1 MNRVCQFRVWERMA
15 ENPGMDELT
24 AYRAEQ
30 QRLALLSR
38 LPTDRAYRE
47 RIYAKW

>member
-1 MNRVCQFRVWERMA
+1 MRVCQFRVWERMA
-15 ENPGMDELT
+15 QHPGMDELT

-30 QRLALLSR
+30 QRMVLASR

-47 RIYAKW
+47 RVSAKW

>member
-1 MNRVCQFRVWERMA
+1 MKVCQFRVWERMA
-15 ENPGMDELT
+15 QNPGMDELT

-30 QRLALLSR
+30 QRLALVQKFER
-38 LPTDRAYRE
+38 DRAHKE

>member
-1 MNRVCQFRVWERMA
+1 MRPHPRLVERRMA

-30 QRLALLSR
+30 SLIWARER
-38 LPTDRAYRE
+38 FNRECNRHRE